1 MARFFIELR
10 RKHMDYKSTL
20 NMPNTSFEMK
30 ANLNQKE
37 PLFQSRWEE
46 SKLYEKMLE
55 KRVGHPTFVLHDG
68 PPYANGNIHIGHAL
82 NKILKDTVVRSRFL
96 AGYHVPFIPGWDTHG
111 LPIETALA
119 KEGVNRKSMSMAQ
132 FRDLCEAYA
141 LKQID
146 IQMKDMKRLGTVAD
160 YDHPYVTLKPEFEA
174 EQIRVFAKMA
184 LSGMIYKGLKPVY
197 WSPSSETAL
206 AEAEIE
212 YHEKKDMSIYVAF
225 SVVSDHDVVSKD
237 DKFVIWTTTPWTIP
251 ANLAI
256 SVNPKMTYA
265 RVQTTK
271 GVLIVLEELV
281 NSLMKEF
288 DLEEFSILSTFKGQS
303 VEHVLT
309 QHPLYDRTSMIICGD
324 HVSEEA
330 GTGCVHTAPG
340 HGNED
345 FVVGLKYGLKP
356 YCPVDEQGRMMIEA
370 GDWLVGQT
378 TEEAN
383 KTITLR
389 LDELGVLL
397 KHEWFK
403 HSYPHDWRTKKPVI
417 FRATTQWFAS
427 IEKISSK
434 LLSEI
439 ENTTFYPSWGKLRLH
454 NVMKDRIDWC
464 ISRQRAWGV
473 PIPIIYNED
482 DTPILDEVVFE
493 HVAKLIEKHG
503 SNVWFEKEAH
513 ELLPTGFTHPASP
526 NGQFRK
532 ETDIMD
538 VWFDSGSSHLGALKP
553 RGLTTPVDL
562 YLEGSDQYRG
572 WFNSSLI
579 VGVAA
584 NGHAPYKAV
593 LTHGFVMDGQGKKMS
608 KSDGNVVDPNKVTST
623 LGADIL
629 RLWVSSIDYTSD
641 VRISDDLLKQTAEL
655 YRKVRNTFKFMLG
668 NLNLEDFK
676 VSDKVALDSLSEVD
690 KYVLNQAIKLNELG
704 KKAYLEYDFNTLVS
718 ELFVFM
724 NNTLSAYYLDFTK
737 DILYIEKQNSHR
749 RRQVQTTLHEVVDML
764 VRLIA
769 PILVHTAEE
778 VWDTLAIS
786 DESVHLSEFKSLEPL
801 KTTISND
808 EWESLFEVR
817 KDVLKALEEARETKV
832 LGKSLQAHVNLTLN
846 ESLKELLH
854 KAIGDETALAQWLI
868 VSKVSFV
875 LDAPL
880 YEVCGVKVEL
890 ASGVA
895 CPRCWNVSES
905 THEEHLCSRCE
916 SIVE

>member
-1 MARFFIELR
+1 
-10 RKHMDYKSTL
+10 MDYKSTL
-20 NMPNTSFEMK
+20 NMPNTAFEMK

-37 PLFQSRWEE
+37 PVFQERWEQAQ
-46 SKLYEKMLE
+46 LYEAMLK
-55 KRVGHPTFVLHDG
+55 KREGYPPFVLHDG

-96 AGYHVPFIPGWDTHG
+96 AGYYVPFIPGWDTHG

-119 KEGVNRKSMSMAQ
+119 KQGVNRKSMSVAQ
-132 FRDLCEAYA
+132 FRVLCEEYA

-160 YDHPYVTLKPEFEA
+160 YDRPYITLKPEFEA

-212 YHEKKDMSIYVAF
+212 YMDKKDMAIYVAF
-225 SVVSDHDVVSKD
+225 NVLDDHEVVKKD
-237 DKFVIWTTTPWTIP
+237 DRFVIWTTTPWTIP

-256 SVNPKMTYA
+256 SVNPTMTYA
-265 RVQTTK
+265 RVQTSK
-271 GVLIVLEELV
+271 GVLVVLHELV
-281 NSLMKEF
+281 ESLMKEF
-288 DLEEFSILSTFKGQS
+288 DLEEYTILSTFKGVE

-309 QHPLYDRTSMIICGD
+309 QHPLYDRTSMVICGD
-324 HVSEEA
+324 HVSAEA

-345 FVVGLKYGLKP
+345 YIVGLKYGLTP

-370 GDWLVGQT
+370 GEWLVGQT

-383 KTITLR
+383 KTVSVR
-389 LDELGVLL
+389 LDEVGALL
-397 KHEWFK
+397 KHEWFT

-427 IEKISSK
+427 IDKISSK

-439 ENTTFYPSWGKLRLH
+439 EKTTFYPSWGQLRLH
-454 NVMKDRIDWC
+454 NIMKDRIDWC
-464 ISRQRAWGV
+464 ISRQHAWGV
-473 PIPIIYNED
+473 PIPILYTED
-482 DTPILDEVVFE
+482 DTPILDEMVFE
-493 HVAKLIEKHG
+493 HVASLFEKHG
-503 SNVWFEKEAH
+503 SNIWFEKEAS
-513 ELLPTGFTHPASP
+513 ELLPAGYTHPSSP
-526 NGQFRK
+526 NNVFRK

-584 NGHAPYKAV
+584 HDHAPYKAI

-608 KSDGNVVDPNKVTST
+608 KSLGNVVDPNKVTST

-641 VRISDDLLKQTAEL
+641 VRISDELLKQTAEL
-655 YRKVRNTFKFMLG
+655 YRKVRNTFRFMLG
-668 NLNLEDFK
+668 NLSLEDFTIK
-676 VSDKVALDSLSEVD
+676 NKVALDTLTEVD

-704 KKAYLEYDFNTLVS
+704 KKAYLEYDFNTLIS

-737 DILYIEKQNSHR
+737 DILYIEKKNSLR
-749 RRQVQTTLHEVVDML
+749 RRQVQTTLHEIVDML
-764 VRLIA
+764 VRLLA
-769 PILVHTAEE
+769 PILVHTSEE
-778 VWDTLAIS
+778 VWDTLGLS

-801 KTTISND
+801 STTLSD
-808 EWESLFEVR
+808 EEWETLFDIR
-817 KDVLKALEEARETKV
+817 SDVLKALEEAREAKV
-832 LGKSLQAHVNLTLN
+832 MGKSLQAHVTLQVNDEQKSLLTQ
-846 ESLKELLH
+846 
-854 KAIGDETALAQWLI
+854 AIGDEAKVAQWLI
-868 VSKVSFV
+868 VSQLSFGEATQSY
-875 LDAPL
+875 D
-880 YEVCGVKVEL
+880 VCGVTVAL
-890 ASGVA
+890 AQGDS
-895 CPRCWNVSES
+895 CPRCWNVTPSV
-905 THEEHLCSRCE
+905 HEDHLCDRCH
-916 SIVE
+916 SILHD

>member
-1 MARFFIELR
+1 
-10 RKHMDYKSTL
+10 MDYKSTL
-20 NMPNTSFEMK
+20 NMPNTAFEMK

-37 PLFQSRWEE
+37 PVFQERWEQAQ
-46 SKLYEKMLE
+46 LYEAMLK
-55 KRVGHPTFVLHDG
+55 KREGYPTFILHDG

-82 NKILKDTVVRSRFL
+82 NKILKDTVIRSRFL
-96 AGYHVPFIPGWDTHG
+96 AGYYVPFIPGWDTHG

-119 KEGVNRKSMSMAQ
+119 KQGVNRKSMSVAQ
-132 FRDLCEAYA
+132 FRVLCEEYA

-160 YDHPYVTLKPEFEA
+160 YDRPYITLKPEFEA

-212 YHEKKDMSIYVAF
+212 YMDKKDMAIYVAF
-225 SVVSDHDVVSKD
+225 NVLEDHEVVKKD
-237 DKFVIWTTTPWTIP
+237 DRFVIWTTTPWTIP

-256 SVNPKMTYA
+256 SVNPTMMYA
-265 RVQTTK
+265 RVQTAK
-271 GVLIVLEELV
+271 GVLVVLHELV
-281 NSLMKEF
+281 ESLMKEF
-288 DLEEFSILSTFKGQS
+288 DLEEYTLLSTFKGVE

-309 QHPLYDRTSMIICGD
+309 QHPLYDRTSMVICGD
-324 HVSEEA
+324 HVSAEA

-345 FVVGLKYGLKP
+345 YIVGLKYGLTP

-370 GDWLVGQT
+370 GEWLVGQT

-383 KTITLR
+383 KTVSVR
-389 LDELGVLL
+389 LDEVGALL
-397 KHEWFK
+397 KHEWFT

-427 IEKISSK
+427 IDKISSK

-439 ENTTFYPSWGKLRLH
+439 EKTTFYPSWGQLRLH
-454 NVMKDRIDWC
+454 NIMKDRIDWC

-473 PIPIIYNED
+473 PIPILYTED
-482 DTPILDEVVFE
+482 DTPILDEMVFE
-493 HVAKLIEKHG
+493 HVASLFEKHG
-503 SNVWFEKEAH
+503 SNIWFEKEAS
-513 ELLPTGFTHPASP
+513 ELLPAGYTHPSSP
-526 NGQFRK
+526 NNVFRK

-584 NGHAPYKAV
+584 HDHAPYKAI

-608 KSDGNVVDPNKVTST
+608 KSLGNVVDPNKVTST

-655 YRKVRNTFKFMLG
+655 YRKVRNTFRFMLG
-668 NLNLEDFK
+668 NLSLEDFTLK
-676 VSDKVALDSLSEVD
+676 DKVALDTLTEVD

-704 KKAYLEYDFNTLVS
+704 KKAYLEYDFNTLIS

-737 DILYIEKQNSHR
+737 DILYIEKKNSPR
-749 RRQVQTTLHEVVDML
+749 RRQVQTTLHEIVDML
-764 VRLIA
+764 VRLLA
-769 PILVHTAEE
+769 PILVHTSEE
-778 VWDTLAIS
+778 VWDTLGLS

-801 KTTISND
+801 STTLSD
-808 EWESLFEVR
+808 EEWETLFDIR
-817 KDVLKALEEARETKV
+817 SDVLKALEEAREAKV
-832 LGKSLQAHVNLTLN
+832 MGKSLQAHVTLQVNDEQKSLLTQ
-846 ESLKELLH
+846 
-854 KAIGDETALAQWLI
+854 AIGDEVKCAQWLI
-868 VSKVSFV
+868 VSQFSFGEATKSY
-875 LDAPL
+875 D
-880 YEVCGVKVEL
+880 VCGVTVAL
-890 ASGVA
+890 AQGDS
-895 CPRCWNVSES
+895 CPRCWNVTSS
-905 THEEHLCSRCE
+905 VHEDHLCDRCH
-916 SIVE
+916 SILHD

>member
-1 MARFFIELR
+1 
-10 RKHMDYKSTL
+10 MDYKSTL
-20 NMPNTSFEMK
+20 NMPNTAFEMK

-37 PLFQSRWEE
+37 PVFQERWQQAQ
-46 SKLYEKMLE
+46 LYEAMLK
-55 KRVGHPTFVLHDG
+55 KREGYPPFVLHDG

-96 AGYHVPFIPGWDTHG
+96 AGYYVPFIPGWDTHG
-111 LPIETALA
+111 LPIETALT
-119 KEGVNRKSMSMAQ
+119 KQGVNRKSMSVAQ
-132 FRDLCEAYA
+132 FRVLCEEYA

-160 YDHPYVTLKPEFEA
+160 YDRPYITLKPEFEA

-212 YHEKKDMSIYVAF
+212 YMDKKDMAIYVAF
-225 SVVSDHDVVSKD
+225 NVLEDHEVVKKD
-237 DKFVIWTTTPWTIP
+237 DRFVIWTTTPWTIP

-256 SVNPKMTYA
+256 SVNPTMTYA

-271 GVLIVLEELV
+271 GVLVVLHELV
-281 NSLMKEF
+281 ESLMKEF
-288 DLEEFSILSTFKGQS
+288 DLEEYTLLSTFKGVE

-309 QHPLYDRTSMIICGD
+309 QHPLYDRASMVICGD
-324 HVSEEA
+324 HVSAEA

-345 FVVGLKYGLKP
+345 YIVGLKYGLTP

-370 GDWLVGQT
+370 GEWLVGQT

-383 KTITLR
+383 KTVSVR
-389 LDELGVLL
+389 LDEVGALL
-397 KHEWFK
+397 KHEWFT

-427 IEKISSK
+427 IDKISSK

-439 ENTTFYPSWGKLRLH
+439 EKTTFYPSWGQLRLH
-454 NVMKDRIDWC
+454 NIMKDRIDWC

-473 PIPIIYNED
+473 PIPILYTED
-482 DTPILDEVVFE
+482 DTPILDEAVFE
-493 HVAKLIEKHG
+493 HVASLFEKHG
-503 SNVWFEKEAH
+503 SNIWFEKEAS
-513 ELLPTGFTHPASP
+513 ELLPAGYTHPSSP
-526 NGQFRK
+526 NNGFRK

-584 NGHAPYKAV
+584 HDHAPYKAV

-608 KSDGNVVDPNKVTST
+608 KSLGNVVDPNKVTST

-655 YRKVRNTFKFMLG
+655 YRKVRNTFRFMLG
-668 NLNLEDFK
+668 NLSLEDFTIK
-676 VSDKVALDSLSEVD
+676 NKVALDTLTEVD

-704 KKAYLEYDFNTLVS
+704 KKAYLEYDFNTLIS

-737 DILYIEKQNSHR
+737 DILYIEKKNSLR
-749 RRQVQTTLHEVVDML
+749 RRQVQTTLHEIVDML
-764 VRLIA
+764 VRLLA
-769 PILVHTAEE
+769 PILVHTSEE
-778 VWDTLAIS
+778 VWDTLGLS

-801 KTTISND
+801 STTLSD
-808 EWESLFEVR
+808 EEWETLFDIR
-817 KDVLKALEEARETKV
+817 SDVLKALEEAREAKV
-832 LGKSLQAHVNLTLN
+832 MGKSLQAHVTLQVNDEQKSLLTQ
-846 ESLKELLH
+846 
-854 KAIGDETALAQWLI
+854 AIGDEVKCAQWLI
-868 VSKVSFV
+868 VSQFSFGEATQSY
-875 LDAPL
+875 D
-880 YEVCGVKVEL
+880 VCGVTVAL
-890 ASGVA
+890 AQGDS
-895 CPRCWNVSES
+895 CPRCWNVTPSV
-905 THEEHLCSRCE
+905 HEDHLCDRCH
-916 SIVE
+916 SILHD

>member
-1 MARFFIELR
+1 
-10 RKHMDYKSTL
+10 MDYKSTL
-20 NMPNTSFEMK
+20 NMPNTTFEMK

-37 PLFQSRWEE
+37 PLFQERWE
-46 SKLYEKMLE
+46 SHQLYKKMLE
-55 KRVGHPTFVLHDG
+55 KRVGHPTFILHDG

-119 KEGVNRKSMSMAQ
+119 KQGVNRKSMSVAQ
-132 FRDLCEAYA
+132 FRNLCEEYA
-141 LKQID
+141 LKQIE

-160 YDHPYVTLKPEFEA
+160 YDQPYVTLKPEFEA

-212 YHEKKDMSIYVAF
+212 YLDKKDMAIYVGF
-225 SVVSDHDVVSKD
+225 KVVSDHNVVSKGD
-237 DKFVIWTTTPWTIP
+237 MFVIWTTTPWTIP
-251 ANLAI
+251 ANLGI
-256 SVNPKMTYA
+256 SVNPQMVYA
-265 RVQTTK
+265 RVNTAK
-271 GVLIVLEELV
+271 GVLVVLHELV
-281 NSLMKEF
+281 ESLMKEF
-288 DLEEFSILSTFKGQS
+288 KLDEYEVLSTFKGIE
-303 VEHVLT
+303 VEKVLT
-309 QHPLYDRTSMIICGD
+309 QHPLYDRTSLVICGD
-324 HVSEEA
+324 HVSADA

-340 HGNED
+340 HGND
-345 FVVGLKYGLKP
+345 DYVVGLKYGLLP

-383 KTITLR
+383 KTVSVR
-389 LDELGVLL
+389 LDEVGALL
-397 KHEWFK
+397 KHEWFT

-454 NVMKDRIDWC
+454 NIMKDRIDWC

-482 DTPILDEVVFE
+482 DTPILDETVFE
-493 HVAKLIEKHG
+493 HVATLFEKFG
-503 SNVWFEKEAH
+503 SNVWFEKEAVD
-513 ELLPTGFTHPASP
+513 LLPPGYTNPASP
-526 NGQFRK
+526 KGLFRK

-579 VGVAA
+579 VSVAA
-584 NGHAPYKAV
+584 NGHAPYKSV

-608 KSDGNVVDPNKVTST
+608 KSEGNVVDPNKVTST

-641 VRISDDLLKQTAEL
+641 VRISDELLKQTAEL

-668 NLNLEDFK
+668 NLSLEDFK
-676 VSDKVALDSLSEVD
+676 VSDKVALNDLTEVD
-690 KYVLNQAIKLNELG
+690 KYVLNQAIALNELG
-704 KKAYLEYDFNTLVS
+704 KKAYLEYEFNSLVS

-737 DILYIEKQNSHR
+737 DILYIEKQDSLR

-764 VRLIA
+764 VRLVA
-769 PILVHTAEE
+769 PILVHTSEE
-778 VWDTLAIS
+778 VWDTLGLS
-786 DESVHLSEFKSLEPL
+786 NESVHLSEFKSLEAL
-801 KTTISND
+801 KTTVSDD
-808 EWESLFEVR
+808 EWETLFDLR
-817 KDVLKALEEARETKV
+817 KDVLKALEEAREAKV
-832 LGKSLQAHVNLTLN
+832 LGKSLQAHVSLSVN
-846 ESLKELLH
+846 EVQEKLLRH
-854 KAIGDETALAQWLI
+854 AIGNEQALAQWLI
-868 VSKVSFV
+868 VSSCEFVS
-875 LDAPL
+875 DAPR
-880 YEVCGVKVEL
+880 YEVCGVKVSL
-890 ASGVA
+890 AQGEV

-905 THEEHLCSRCE
+905 HHEEHLCARCE
-916 SIVE
+916 SILK

>member
-1 MARFFIELR
+1 
-10 RKHMDYKSTL
+10 MDYKSTL
-20 NMPNTSFEMK
+20 NMPKQNFDMK

-37 PLFQSRWEE
+37 PLFQARWEE
-46 SKLYEKMLE
+46 SKLYEAMQS
-55 KRVGHPTFVLHDG
+55 KRVGQPTFILHDG

-119 KEGVNRKSMSMAQ
+119 KQGVNRKSMSVAQ
-132 FRDLCEAYA
+132 FRVLCEEYA
-141 LKQID
+141 LEQIKL
-146 IQMKDMKRLGTVAD
+146 QMKDMKRLGTVAD
-160 YDHPYVTLKPEFEA
+160 YEHPYITLKPEYEA

-212 YHEKKDMSIYVAF
+212 YMDKKDMSIYVMF
-225 SVVSDHDVVSKD
+225 KVVSEHAVVKQGD
-237 DKFVIWTTTPWTIP
+237 AFVIWTTTPWTLP
-251 ANLAI
+251 ANLGI
-256 SVNPKMTYA
+256 SLNPTMSYA
-265 RVQTTK
+265 RVQTSK

-281 NSLMKEF
+281 ESLMKVF
-288 DLEEFSILSTFKGQS
+288 QLEEYRVLSTFKGAE

-309 QHPLYDRTSMIICGD
+309 QHPFYERTSLIMLGD
-324 HVSEEA
+324 HVSDEA

-340 HGNED
+340 HGHED
-345 FVVGLKYGLKP
+345 YIVGLKYGLVP
-356 YCPVDEQGRMMIEA
+356 YCPVDEQGRMTLDA
-370 GDWLVGQT
+370 GEWLVGQS

-383 KTITLR
+383 KTIVVH
-389 LDELGVLL
+389 LDDIGALL
-397 KHEWFK
+397 HHEWFT

-427 IEKISSK
+427 IEQISSK

-454 NVMKDRIDWC
+454 NIMKDRIDWC

-482 DTPILDEVVFE
+482 DSPILDEKVFE
-493 HVAKLIEKHG
+493 YIASLIEKHG
-503 SNVWFEKEAH
+503 SNVWFERDAKD
-513 ELLPTGFTHPASP
+513 LLPPGYSNPASP
-526 NGQFRK
+526 NHEFRK

-553 RGLTTPVDL
+553 HGYSTPVDL

-584 NGHAPYKAV
+584 NDHAPYKAV

-608 KSDGNVVDPNKVTST
+608 KSLGNVVDPNKVTST

-629 RLWVSSIDYTSD
+629 RLWVASIDYTSD
-641 VRISDDLLKQTAEL
+641 VRISDDLLKQTSEL

-668 NLNLEDFK
+668 NLSVDDFS
-676 VSDKVALDSLSEVD
+676 VADKVALDTLTEVD
-690 KYVLNQAIKLNELG
+690 KYVLNQAIEFNKRAQA
-704 KKAYLEYDFNTLVS
+704 AYNEYDYNQLVS
-718 ELFVFM
+718 ELFVLL

-737 DILYIEKQNSHR
+737 DILYIEKTDSLR
-749 RRQVQTTLHEVVDML
+749 RRQVQTTLHEIVDML
-764 VRLIA
+764 VRVLA
-769 PILVHTAEE
+769 PILVHTMEE
-778 VWDTLAIS
+778 VWDTLKLIE
-786 DESVHLSEFKSLEPL
+786 ESVHLSEFKKVERVASV
-801 KTTISND
+801 ISD
-808 EWESLFEVR
+808 EVWESLFDIR
-817 KDVLKALEEARETKV
+817 SDVFKALEEAREAKV
-832 LGKSLQAHVNLTLN
+832 MGKSLQAHVKLN
-846 ESLKELLH
+846 VSDVQKARLME
-854 KAIGDETALAQWLI
+854 AIGDESQLAQWFI

-875 LDAPL
+875 NDAKP
-880 YEVCGVKVEL
+880 YEVCGVSVEL
-890 ASGVA
+890 AQGVA
-895 CPRCWNVSES
+895 CPRCWNVTES
-905 THEEHLCSRCE
+905 VHDDHVCDRCH
-916 SIVE
+916 SILND